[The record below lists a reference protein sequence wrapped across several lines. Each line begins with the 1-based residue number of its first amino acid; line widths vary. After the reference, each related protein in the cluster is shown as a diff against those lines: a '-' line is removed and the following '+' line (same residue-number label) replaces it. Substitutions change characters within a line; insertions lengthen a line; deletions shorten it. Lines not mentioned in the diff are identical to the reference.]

1 MEKFKFSL
9 AIIALIFFLPNSS
22 GEIHITANGESNII
36 FVDSG
41 QNVTFNAIGTENTTS
56 ILWDFGRDING
67 PDTRYSNLT
76 EIEHAVH
83 ASGRYNI
90 TLTANYE
97 NDDSIVKELV
107 LIVSYEESFEEG
119 FEESFEENIVHSEAL
134 FFAIAATEII
144 MSLGL
149 GYWTSLIKK
158 EKVYL
163 WRLLTAIIESKKVE
177 TNNDNEDSPVSSSK
191 ESVELVL
198 SLFPP
203 PELLPSS
210 PTFTVGP

>member
-1 MEKFKFSL
+1 MERFKFSL

-41 QNVTFNAIGTENTTS
+41 HNVTFNAIGTENSTS
-56 ILWDFGRDING
+56 ILWDFGRNING

-76 EIEHAVH
+76 VIEHTVH

-97 NDDSIVKELV
+97 NEDSIVKELV
-107 LIVSYEESFEEG
+107 LIVS

-134 FFAIAATEII
+134 FFAIATTEII

-163 WRLLTAIIESKKVE
+163 
-177 TNNDNEDSPVSSSK
+177 
-191 ESVELVL
+191 
-198 SLFPP
+198 
-203 PELLPSS
+203 
-210 PTFTVGP
+210 

>member
-1 MEKFKFSL
+1 MERFKFSL

-41 QNVTFNAIGTENTTS
+41 QNVTFNAIGTENTIS
-56 ILWDFGRDING
+56 ILWDFGRNING

-76 EIEHAVH
+76 VIEHTVH

-97 NDDSIVKELV
+97 NDDPIVKELV
-107 LIVSYEESFEEG
+107 LIVSY
-119 FEESFEENIVHSEAL
+119 EESFEENIVHSEAL

-163 WRLLTAIIESKKVE
+163 
-177 TNNDNEDSPVSSSK
+177 
-191 ESVELVL
+191 
-198 SLFPP
+198 
-203 PELLPSS
+203 
-210 PTFTVGP
+210 

>member
-41 QNVTFNAIGTENTTS
+41 HNVTFNAIGTENSTS
-56 ILWDFGRDING
+56 ILWDFGRNING

-76 EIEHAVH
+76 VIEHTVH

-97 NDDSIVKELV
+97 NEDSIVKELV
-107 LIVSYEESFEEG
+107 LIVS

-163 WRLLTAIIESKKVE
+163 
-177 TNNDNEDSPVSSSK
+177 
-191 ESVELVL
+191 
-198 SLFPP
+198 
-203 PELLPSS
+203 
-210 PTFTVGP
+210 

>member
-1 MEKFKFSL
+1 MENYKFSL
-9 AIIALIFFLPNSS
+9 VILALISFLPSS
-22 GEIHITANGESNII
+22 AGEIQITANGESNIL

-41 QNVTFNAIGTENTTS
+41 AKIIFNVTGTENSTS
-56 ILWDFGRDING
+56 ILWDFGRNING
-67 PDTRYSNLT
+67 PETRYSNLS
-76 EIEHAVH
+76 EVEHTVH

-97 NDDSIVKELV
+97 NNIPIAKDMV
-107 LIVSYEESFEEG
+107 LIVSYEETFEEK
-119 FEESFEENIVHSEAL
+119 IVHSEAL

-163 WRLLTAIIESKKVE
+163 
-177 TNNDNEDSPVSSSK
+177 
-191 ESVELVL
+191 
-198 SLFPP
+198 
-203 PELLPSS
+203 
-210 PTFTVGP
+210 

>member
-1 MEKFKFSL
+1 MERFKFSL

-22 GEIHITANGESNII
+22 GEVSITANGESNII

-41 QNVTFNAIGTENTTS
+41 QNVIFNATGTENTTS
-56 ILWDFGRDING
+56 ILWDFGRNVNG

-76 EIEHAVH
+76 EIEHTVH

-90 TLTANYE
+90 TLTANYVNE
-97 NDDSIVKELV
+97 NPVVKELI
-107 LIVSYEESFEEG
+107 LIVSYEENFEED
-119 FEESFEENIVHSEAL
+119 IVHSEAL
-134 FFAIAATEII
+134 FFAIAASEII

-163 WRLLTAIIESKKVE
+163 WRLLTAIIESKKIE
-177 TNNDNEDSPVSSSK
+177 TSSDTEGISSE
-191 ESVELVL
+191 ESVGNSSV
-198 SLFPP
+198 SLPP
-203 PELLPSS
+203 PELLPSW
-210 PTFTVGP
+210 PTLTVGP

>member
-22 GEIHITANGESNII
+22 GEVHITANGESNII

-41 QNVTFNAIGTENTTS
+41 HNVTFNAIGTEDTTS
-56 ILWDFGRDING
+56 ILWDFGRNING

-76 EIEHAVH
+76 VIEHTVH

-97 NDDSIVKELV
+97 NDDPIVKELV
-107 LIVSYEESFEEG
+107 LIVSYEESFDVSYEEN
-119 FEESFEENIVHSEAL
+119 FEENIVNSEAL

-163 WRLLTAIIESKKVE
+163 
-177 TNNDNEDSPVSSSK
+177 
-191 ESVELVL
+191 
-198 SLFPP
+198 
-203 PELLPSS
+203 
-210 PTFTVGP
+210 

>member
-1 MEKFKFSL
+1 MERFKFSL
-9 AIIALIFFLPNSS
+9 AIIALILFLPNSS
-22 GEIHITANGESNII
+22 GEVSITANGEPNII

-41 QNVTFNAIGTENTTS
+41 DNVIFNATGTENTTS
-56 ILWDFGRDING
+56 ILWDFGRNVNG

-76 EIEHAVH
+76 EIEHTVH

-97 NDDSIVKELV
+97 NENPVVKELV
-107 LIVSYEESFEEG
+107 LIVS
-119 FEESFEENIVHSEAL
+119 FEENFEEEIVHSEAL
-134 FFAIAATEII
+134 FFAIAVTEII

-163 WRLLTAIIESKKVE
+163 WRLLTAIIEIKNIE
-177 TNNDNEDSPVSSSK
+177 INNDTEGRSSE
-191 ESVELVL
+191 ESVDI
-198 SLFPP
+198 SSPSFPP
-203 PELLPSS
+203 PELLPSW
-210 PTFTVGP
+210 PTLTVGP

>member
-1 MEKFKFSL
+1 MERFKFSL

-22 GEIHITANGESNII
+22 GEVSITANGESNII

-41 QNVTFNAIGTENTTS
+41 QNVTFNATGTENNTS
-56 ILWDFGRDING
+56 ILWDFGRNVNG

-76 EIEHAVH
+76 EIEHTVH

-97 NDDSIVKELV
+97 NEDSVVKELI
-107 LIVSYEESFEEG
+107 LIVSYEENFEE
-119 FEESFEENIVHSEAL
+119 EIVHSEAL

-163 WRLLTAIIESKKVE
+163 
-177 TNNDNEDSPVSSSK
+177 
-191 ESVELVL
+191 
-198 SLFPP
+198 
-203 PELLPSS
+203 
-210 PTFTVGP
+210 

>member
-56 ILWDFGRDING
+56 ILWDFSRDING

-76 EIEHAVH
+76 VIEHTVH

-97 NDDSIVKELV
+97 NDDSIVKEIVRLHDGSVAAHRPQKHSGLSVKLV
-107 LIVSYEESFEEG
+107 FP
-119 FEESFEENIVHSEAL
+119 
-134 FFAIAATEII
+134 
-144 MSLGL
+144 
-149 GYWTSLIKK
+149 
-158 EKVYL
+158 KV
-163 WRLLTAIIESKKVE
+163 
-177 TNNDNEDSPVSSSK
+177 D
-191 ESVELVL
+191 
-198 SLFPP
+198 
-203 PELLPSS
+203 
-210 PTFTVGP
+210 

>member
-9 AIIALIFFLPNSS
+9 AIIALIIFLPNSS
-22 GEIHITANGESNII
+22 GEVSITANGESNII

-41 QNVTFNAIGTENTTS
+41 DNVIFNATGTENTTS
-56 ILWDFGRDING
+56 ILWDFGRNVNG

-76 EIEHAVH
+76 EIEHTVH

-97 NDDSIVKELV
+97 NENPVVKELV
-107 LIVSYEESFEEG
+107 LIVS
-119 FEESFEENIVHSEAL
+119 FEENFEEEIVHSEAL
-134 FFAIAATEII
+134 FFAIAVTEII

-163 WRLLTAIIESKKVE
+163 WRLLTAIIEIKNIE
-177 TNNDNEDSPVSSSK
+177 TNNDTEGRSSE
-191 ESVELVL
+191 ESVDI
-198 SLFPP
+198 SSPSFPP
-203 PELLPSS
+203 PELLPSW
-210 PTFTVGP
+210 PTLTVGP